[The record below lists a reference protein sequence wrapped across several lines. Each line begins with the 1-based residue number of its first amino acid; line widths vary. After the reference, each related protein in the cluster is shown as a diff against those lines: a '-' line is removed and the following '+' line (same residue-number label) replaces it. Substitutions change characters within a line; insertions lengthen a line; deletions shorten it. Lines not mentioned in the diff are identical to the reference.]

1 MPRTEVEIAIVGAGA
16 SGLAA
21 GAALKAHGHEPVLLE
36 RDTRVGERWARRYD
50 RLHLHTVRRF
60 SGLPYRGVPR
70 TSGRYVSKDAFA
82 AYLRDYAQRFDL
94 DVRADSDV
102 TSVRPGWL
110 VETAAGSTFDAR
122 AVVVATGRYNE
133 PFMPDWPGRDVYSGQ
148 LLHSVD
154 YRSGSAYAGRRVLVV
169 GLGNTGAEIAADLVE
184 QGASHVAVAVR
195 TPPPVVRRELLGVPV
210 QLFGIALS
218 PFPPRPVDRLAA
230 ILRRV
235 GTGDLRPYG
244 IGQAAWGPF
253 TARRPAVIDV
263 GFLAQLKAR
272 RVHVRGEVTGLTP
285 TGVDFADGAEEPF
298 DAVIAATGFSRG
310 LERFLDV
317 PGALDER
324 GDPIRAQ
331 DGSGTEPGLF
341 FSGYTETIRGQLFEA
356 KRQAPRLAAAV
367 SAYLRGASEPPER
380 ADARRAPP

>member
-1 MPRTEVEIAIVGAGA
+1 MPPTKVEIAIVGAGA

-21 GAALKAHGHEPVLLE
+21 GAALKERGHEPVLLE
-36 RDTRVGERWARRYD
+36 RDKRVGERWARRYD

-60 SGLPYRGVPR
+60 SGLPYRSLHRSV
-70 TSGRYVSKDAFA
+70 GRYVSKDAFA
-82 AYLRDYAQRFDL
+82 AYLRDYAERLDL
-94 DVRADSDV
+94 DVRTDSDV
-102 TSVRPGWL
+102 VSVRPGWF
-110 VETAAGSTFDAR
+110 VETAGGTTFAAR

-133 PFMPDWPGRDVYSGQ
+133 PFTPEWPGEHEYRGQ
-148 LLHSVD
+148 LLHSVA
-154 YRSGSAYAGRRVLVV
+154 YRSGSTFAGQRVLVV

-184 QGASHVAVAVR
+184 QGANHVAVAVR
-195 TPPPVVRRELLGVPV
+195 TPPPVVRREILGVPV
-210 QLFGIALS
+210 QLFGIVLS

-230 ILRRV
+230 ILRRI

-244 IGQAAWGPF
+244 IGPAAWGPF

-272 RVHVRGEVTGLTP
+272 RVQVRGEVTGLTP
-285 TGVDFADGAEEPF
+285 TGVVFAEGAEEPF

-317 PGALDER
+317 PGAFDGR

-331 DGSGTEPGLF
+331 DGSGTQPGLF

-367 SAYLRGASEPPER
+367 SGYLSGASESPER
-380 ADARRAPP
+380 ADAERARP

>member
-1 MPRTEVEIAIVGAGA
+1 MPPTELEVAIVGAGA

-21 GAALKAHGHEPVLLE
+21 GAELKKLGHEPVIFE
-36 RDTRVGERWARRYD
+36 RDRRVGERWATRYD

-60 SGLPYRGVPR
+60 SGLPQHAIPR
-70 TSGRYVSKDAFA
+70 ARGRYVSKDAFA
-82 AYLRDYAQRFDL
+82 GYLRDYAERLGL
-94 DVRADSDV
+94 DVRVDTPVARI
-102 TSVRPGWL
+102 RPGWL
-110 VETAAGSTFDAR
+110 VEAGGETFTAG

-133 PFMPDWPGRDVYSGQ
+133 PFTPDWPGRDDYRGT
-148 LLHSVD
+148 LLHSVE
-154 YRSGSAYAGRRVLVV
+154 YRSGSAFAGQRVLVV

-184 QGASHVAVAVR
+184 QGAERVSVAVR

-218 PFPPRPVDRLAA
+218 PFPPGPVDRLAGM
-230 ILRRV
+230 LRRI

-244 IGQAAWGPF
+244 IGKAAWGPF
-253 TARRPAVIDV
+253 SARRPAVIDV

-272 RVHVRGEVTGLTP
+272 RVDVLGEVTRLTA
-285 TGVDFADGAEEPF
+285 TGAAFAGGEEVPF
-298 DAVIAATGFSRG
+298 DAVIAATGFTRA

-324 GDPIRAQ
+324 GDPIRAN

-356 KRQAPRLAAAV
+356 AKLAPELASAV
-367 SAYLRGASEPPER
+367 SRYLSDPSGPPGR
-380 ADARRAPP
+380 AGARRARR